1 MLYYNITIKYT
12 ADTVMHHALLLCIL
26 LVASFAQQTKA
37 ATAIPDVAVTIK
49 PLHSLV
55 AGIMQ
60 GVAEPVLIMRSSAS
74 PHHYTLRP
82 SERRALARAKLI
94 FWIGAELESF
104 MPRLLKNLD
113 PSTRH
118 VALIESDELM
128 LLPARS
134 TQPHSKSHS
143 RIDPHIWLSVKNAH
157 AMVDVIA
164 DELSKL
170 DQANAAVYHTNRER
184 LHRRINAT
192 DTRIGRKLSGKT
204 SAFLSYHDAYQYF
217 EHAYGLNNA
226 GFVSSG
232 EEISPS
238 AKYVRT
244 LRNRIQTQQLHCL
257 FYEAPVRP
265 PLVDTLTHG
274 LAVNVFELD
283 ATGIRFEAGENTWFE
298 IMDSLAMSYESCL

>member
-1 MLYYNITIKYT
+1 MRQ
-12 ADTVMHHALLLCIL
+12 ALVLCIL
-26 LVASFAQQTKA
+26 LTVSFLQPAES
-37 ATAIPDVAVTIK
+37 ATDAPGVAVTVK

-82 SERRALARAKLI
+82 SERRALAEASLI
-94 FWIGAELESF
+94 FWVGAELESF
-104 MPRLLKNLD
+104 MPRLLNNLD
-113 PSTRH
+113 PSTTSI
-118 VALIESDELM
+118 ALIESDDMM

-134 TQPHSKSHS
+134 IGSDTRSHS
-143 RIDPHIWLSVKNAH
+143 RIDPHIWLSAHNAH
-157 AMVDVIA
+157 VMVDVIA

-170 DQANAAVYHTNRER
+170 DQAHAPAYNANRIS
-184 LHRRINAT
+184 LHRRINET
-192 DTRIGRKLSGKT
+192 DDRIGRKLSGKS

-217 EHAYGLNNA
+217 ENTYGLNQA

-238 AKYVRT
+238 AKYVHA
-244 LRNRIQTQQLHCL
+244 LRDIIHQQQLQCL

-265 PLVDTLTHG
+265 PLVDTLTRG
-274 LAVNVFELD
+274 LAVKVVELD
-283 ATGIRFEAGENTWFE
+283 AIGIRFEAGTNAWFE
-298 IMDSLAMSYESCL
+298 IMNTLAEAYESCL